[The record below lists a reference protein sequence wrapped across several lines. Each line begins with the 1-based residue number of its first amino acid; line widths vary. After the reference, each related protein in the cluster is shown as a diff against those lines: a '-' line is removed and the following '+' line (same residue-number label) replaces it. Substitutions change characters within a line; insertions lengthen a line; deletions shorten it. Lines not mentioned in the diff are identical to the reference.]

1 MLNKL
6 IIKFNSMEQCKWC
19 GRNIKNISKARH
31 SYKGKSTLGKIGTF
45 FFGAYF
51 CCERCRN
58 AWEKA
63 NGKK

>member
-1 MLNKL
+1 
-6 IIKFNSMEQCKWC
+6 MEQCKWC